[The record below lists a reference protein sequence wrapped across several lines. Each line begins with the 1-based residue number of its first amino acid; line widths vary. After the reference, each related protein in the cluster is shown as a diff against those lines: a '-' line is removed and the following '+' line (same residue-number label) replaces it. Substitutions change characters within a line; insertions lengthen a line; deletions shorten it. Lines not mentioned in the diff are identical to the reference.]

1 MNDTDMLKVKL
12 PPGASLEDDNLVIP
26 AERGRYLIGELVRAL
41 GNQEI
46 DEHAPTH
53 LAYSDVLGLV
63 PVNIITA
70 NQQAALV
77 TGHVHGQK
85 TPPVRVRKADLFP
98 YFAELA
104 TPGL

>member
-1 MNDTDMLKVKL
+1 MNANEIKVKL
-12 PPGASLEDDNLVIP
+12 PPDIRLEGDELVAP
-26 AERGRYLIGELVRAL
+26 AQRGRYLIGELIRAL
-41 GNQEI
+41 GDQEI
-46 DEHAPTH
+46 DADEPTH
-53 LAYSDVLGLV
+53 LAYSDALGLV

-70 NQQAALV
+70 NRQAVLV
-77 TGHVHGQK
+77 TGHVHGQR

>member
-1 MNDTDMLKVKL
+1 MNDTEIKVKL
-12 PPGASLEDDNLVIP
+12 PPGARLEGDALVIP
-26 AERGRYLIGELVRAL
+26 AKRGRYLIGELVRAL
-41 GNQEI
+41 GDQQI
-46 DEHAPTH
+46 DEDEPTH

-85 TPPVRVRKADLFP
+85 TSPVKVSKSELFP

>member
-1 MNDTDMLKVKL
+1 MHENTIKVKL
-12 PPGASLEDDNLVIP
+12 PPGARLEDDALVIP
-26 AERGRYLIGELVRAL
+26 AERGRFLIGELIRAL
-41 GNQEI
+41 GDQEI
-46 DEHAPTH
+46 DADAPTH

-77 TGHVHGQK
+77 TGHVHGRT
-85 TPPVRVRKADLFP
+85 TPPVKVSKADLFP

>member
-1 MNDTDMLKVKL
+1 MNDDTIKVKL
-12 PPGASLEDDNLVIP
+12 PSGASLDGDELVIP
-26 AERGRYLIGELVRAL
+26 AQRGRYLIGELIRAL
-41 GNQEI
+41 GDQEL
-46 DEHAPTH
+46 DENEPTH

-70 NQQAALV
+70 NQQAVLV
-77 TGHVHGQK
+77 TGHVHGRA
-85 TPPVRVRKADLFP
+85 TPPVKVSKADLFP